1 MLPLLRQPPESI
13 VVQRTENFKQQNGKG
28 GHVAALR
35 IKRDN
40 P

>member
-1 MLPLLRQPPESI
+1 MAQVLSSSSA
-13 VVQRTENFKQQNGKG
+13 VRTENFKQQNGKG